1 MDSTTRIANIFARML
16 RGERIYTQKTMVQ
29 YSYKKR
35 SVERDMAIIHHI
47 IKPSEYFN
55 FHHDTHDDI
64 YYLTQN
70 DFLNFEEVLTIMKVL
85 IGSRAFGKKELNEIS
100 DSLSALVSD
109 NHKKDIDDIM
119 TALKTGGYLPVNQD
133 NDLVDRVK
141 KFHDIIRKKQAIT
154 FTYRDSN
161 PAGHSHKIRVGL
173 PLSLYFSGNY
183 FYVIMYRLNS
193 DKIENIDDGITYVYR
208 LDRFLNVTVKRKTFA
223 VPQEKYE
230 DEESIRNKSYRLN
243 SGSAISYEFNY
254 RGYYPAALDQ
264 LPNSKVKRTE
274 SGKIFKN
281 PDGSVV
287 ISGNMFFNGAKMWV
301 LGQGNLVTVKSPQ
314 SLIAA
319 VKKEL
324 RETLDGY

>member
-1 MDSTTRIANIFARML
+1 MDSNTRIANTFARML
-16 RGERIYTQKTMVQ
+16 RGERIDMQKNMVL
-29 YSYKKR
+29 YNCGDR
-35 SVERDMAIIHHI
+35 SIQRDMEIIHHI
-47 IKPSEYFN
+47 IKPSEYFD
-55 FHHDTHDDI
+55 FHHNTKDDI

-85 IGSRAFGKKELNEIS
+85 IGSRAFGKEELNEIS
-100 DSLSALVSD
+100 NSLSALVSD
-109 NHKKDIDDIM
+109 NHKKEIKDMM

-141 KFHDIIRKKQAIT
+141 KFHDIISKKKAIT

-161 PAGHSHKIRVGL
+161 PAGHSNKIRVGL

-193 DKIENIDDGITYVYR
+193 DKIKNIDDGITYVYR
-208 LDRFLNVTVKRKTFA
+208 LDRFLDVTVKRKTFE
-223 VPQEKYE
+223 VPRGKYE

-287 ISGNMFFNGAKMWV
+287 VYGNMFFNGAKMWV

-324 RETLDGY
+324 QETLDGY

>member
-1 MDSTTRIANIFARML
+1 MDSNTRIANTFARML
-16 RGERIYTQKTMVQ
+16 RGEKIYTQKNMVQ
-29 YSYKKR
+29 YNCGKR
-35 SVERDMAIIHHI
+35 SVERDMAIIHQI
-47 IKPSEYFN
+47 IKPSDYFD
-55 FHHDTHDDI
+55 FHHDTKDNI

-70 DFLNFEEVLTIMKVL
+70 DFFNFEETLTIMKVL

-100 DSLSALVSD
+100 NSLSALISD
-109 NHKKDIDDIM
+109 NHKKEINDMM

-133 NDLVDRVK
+133 NDLVKRVK
-141 KFHDIIRKKQAIT
+141 KFHNIIRKKKAIS

-161 PAGHSHKIRVGL
+161 PAGHSNKTRVGL

-193 DKIENIDDGITYVYR
+193 DKIKDIDDGITYVYR
-208 LDRFLNVTVKRKTFA
+208 LDRFLDVTVKRKTFE
-223 VPQEKYE
+223 VPRGKYE

-264 LPNSKVKRTE
+264 LPNSKIKRTE

-287 ISGNMFFNGAKMWV
+287 VYGNMFFNGAKMWV

-324 RETLDGY
+324 QETLDGY

>member
-1 MDSTTRIANIFARML
+1 MDSATRITNTLFKMIN
-16 RGERIYTQKTMVQ
+16 GERIDMQANMALYDRG
-29 YSYKKR
+29 KR
-35 SVERDMAIIHHI
+35 TIQRDMTAIRRT
-47 IKPSEYFN
+47 IKPSTIFK
-55 FHHDTHDDI
+55 FHHDTKEDV
-64 YYLTQN
+64 YYLTHG
-70 DFLNFEEVLTIMKVL
+70 DFLPFEEVLAIMKVL
-85 IGSRAFGKKELNEIS
+85 IGSRAFGKTELSKIS
-100 DSLSALVSD
+100 TSLASFVSLD
-109 NHKKDIDDIM
+109 RQKDIDDM
-119 TALKTGGYLPVNQD
+119 LTALKNGSYLPVNRD
-133 NDLVDRVK
+133 NDLVDRIK
-141 KFHDIIRKKQAIT
+141 KFHDIINKKKAIS

-161 PAGHSHKIRVGL
+161 PAGHSNKTRVGL
-173 PLSLYFSGNY
+173 PLSLYFSGNH

-193 DKIENIDDGITYVYR
+193 DKIKDIDDGITYVYR
-208 LDRFLNVTVKRKTFA
+208 LDRFLDVTVKRKTFE
-223 VPQEKYE
+223 VPRGKYE

-264 LPNSKVKRTE
+264 LPNSKIKRTE

-287 ISGNMFFNGAKMWV
+287 VYGNMFFNGAKMWV

-324 RETLDGY
+324 QETLDGY